1 MPSLFFFCFLLAF
14 FFLISASFFP
24 LLGKLILCSKC
35 RNFARKSSLAQSLTA
50 ADAGGVE
57 LRRVALLRGFKG
69 DKSLRMTD
77 YNQHWAS
84 TTTPASADHPCPSFF
99 LTHSARKKKRQ
110 RPCWSSFYSFF
121 FCSFFSCLLKTAFE
135 LDFWCIA
142 LYNLLKI
149 TLRGRTVALLSD
161 NVAWHLTN
169 GINWAH
175 TFFFCP
181 WDPSL
186 THIAL
191 PGTQRVDGPAS
202 MGVLKKEIEV
212 DAETA
217 VLIGW

>member
-69 DKSLRMTD
+69 DKSLKMTD

-99 LTHSARKKKRQ
+99 LTHSARKKNGRG
-110 RPCWSSFYSFF
+110 PVDPVFILSFSVLFFPACWK
-121 FCSFFSCLLKTAFE
+121 LHLNWT
-135 LDFWCIA
+135 
-142 LYNLLKI
+142 
-149 TLRGRTVALLSD
+149 SD
-161 NVAWHLTN
+161 VSRYIICWKLH
-169 GINWAH
+169 
-175 TFFFCP
+175 
-181 WDPSL
+181 
-186 THIAL
+186 
-191 PGTQRVDGPAS
+191 
-202 MGVLKKEIEV
+202 
-212 DAETA
+212 
-217 VLIGW
+217 